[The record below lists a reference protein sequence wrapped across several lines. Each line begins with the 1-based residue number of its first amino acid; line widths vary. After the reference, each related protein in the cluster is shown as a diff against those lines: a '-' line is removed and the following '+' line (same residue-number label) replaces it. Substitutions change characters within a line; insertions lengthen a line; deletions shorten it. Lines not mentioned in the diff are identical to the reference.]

1 MPPST
6 ITAKAPRYFEEYL
19 ARRWA
24 KGCVRGRRLFQEVKA
39 RGDTGSFSN
48 FERLLTKWSN
58 PKRKMPRPALPPLR
72 TPAVDRATGRL
83 ISPIVAAALCVKPR
97 GFLTSAQVATVD
109 ALKSEWPEFAPM
121 RRLAM
126 RFRSILR
133 SKNTGKLAAWL
144 KDAQQSETLRDA
156 AVRPHITQGHRRREK
171 RDHRAL
177 EQWPNGRAD
186 QSSEISQTSQV

>member
-97 GFLTSAQVATVD
+97 GFLTSAQVAT
-109 ALKSEWPEFAPM
+109 AM
-121 RRLAM
+121 RRFAM

-144 KDAQQSETLRDA
+144 KDAQQSDSTRRSGSPAHYAGTSTPRETRSPSIGA
-156 AVRPHITQGHRRREK
+156 MAK
-171 RDHRAL
+171 RK
-177 EQWPNGRAD
+177 GR
-186 QSSEISQTSQV
+186 SIV